1 MHYTNRYG
9 RKQSGLFWTL
19 RELLKEVMVGK
30 AIIKA
35 FKHIFAD
42 KKAVYKYPD
51 RILVEKVNKFIK
63 VNCKEVTT
71 KLGFTEFRRIKDNY
85 FSMTTESEEFIDNH
99 PFASDI
105 MQVYSD
111 ALAISLD
118 HLYDMLENEELSGT
132 SYKKYETLIER
143 LQKYIDSIDKPD
155 DVRSANSM
163 PTINLNLSVPKGLQM
178 VTSESQMLEIESKTL
193 ETLETLETLDLETPN
208 ANDNE
213 G

>member
-9 RKQSGLFWTL
+9 RTQSGLFWTL
-19 RELLKEVMVGK
+19 RELSKEIMVGK

-35 FKHIFAD
+35 FKHIFRD
-42 KKAVYKYPD
+42 KKAIYKYPD
-51 RILVEKVNKFIK
+51 RILVEKVNKYIK
-63 VNCKEVTT
+63 ANYKDVTT
-71 KLGFTEFRRIKDNY
+71 KLGYTEFRRIKDNY
-85 FSMTTESEEFIDNH
+85 FSMTAESEEFIENH
-99 PFASDI
+99 SFASDI

-111 ALAISLD
+111 ALAVSLD

-143 LQKYIDSIDKPD
+143 LQKYIDSIDRPD

-178 VTSESQMLEIESKTL
+178 VTSESQMLEIESKTI
-193 ETLETLETLDLETPN
+193 ETLELETPN
-208 ANDNE
+208 ANDNANANAND
-213 G
+213 

>member
-9 RKQSGLFWTL
+9 TTQSGLFWTL
-19 RELLKEVMVGK
+19 RELSKEIMVGK

-35 FKHIFAD
+35 FKHIFRD
-42 KKAVYKYPD
+42 KKAIYKYPD
-51 RILVEKVNKFIK
+51 RILVEKVNKYIK
-63 VNCKEVTT
+63 ANYKDVTT
-71 KLGFTEFRRIKDNY
+71 KLGYTEFRRIKDNY
-85 FSMTTESEEFIDNH
+85 FSMTAESEEFIENH
-99 PFASDI
+99 SFASDI

-111 ALAISLD
+111 ALAVSLD

-143 LQKYIDSIDKPD
+143 LQKYIDSIDRPD

-178 VTSESQMLEIESKTL
+178 VTSESQMLEIESKTI
-193 ETLETLETLDLETPN
+193 ETLELEPPN
-208 ANDNE
+208 ANDNANANAND
-213 G
+213 